1 MKVSQNAGALKL
13 QFADATNVDD
23 EGVVVADAIQVV
35 VVPPLEPAQVHNHGP
50 VPWTVVE
57 VPVEHRLI
65 VGVEEAVVPFADP
78 QAPLT
83 GEGGVTT
90 VLFAEQVAVVPLLE
104 PAQDQVKGPVPL
116 TDEVEPVVQRLV
128 VGAVETVV
136 PFADPQAPL
145 IGVEEVPIGA
155 EHTAFTPPL
164 VPAQLQLKAVLVFL
178 MALALPVEQR
188 LAVGAVEVFAP
199 LALPQAPLILGSG
212 PFTGADTPGRVL

>member
-1 MKVSQNAGALKL
+1 MPGFLLSKVSQKIAVPPNCMPQLPASGVGVGGVTTVL
-13 QFADATNVDD
+13 FA
-23 EGVVVADAIQVV
+23 EQVA
-35 VVPPLEPAQVHNHGP
+35 VVPLLEPAQDQVKGP
-50 VPWTVVE
+50 VPLTDEVEPVVQRL
-57 VPVEHRLI
+57 VVGAVET
-65 VGVEEAVVPFADP
+65 VVPFADP
-78 QAPLT
+78 QTPLT

-155 EHTAFTPPL
+155 EHAALTPPL
-164 VPAQLQLKAVLVFL
+164 
-178 MALALPVEQR
+178 
-188 LAVGAVEVFAP
+188 
-199 LALPQAPLILGSG
+199 
-212 PFTGADTPGRVL
+212 

>member
-1 MKVSQNAGALKL
+1 MTSCG
-13 QFADATNVDD
+13 D
-23 EGVVVADAIQVV
+23 ETV
-35 VVPPLEPAQVHNHGP
+35 VVPLQPTSEVDPHLVPPPVARETPHTLGSSSPVRLGMPEFLLSNVSQKITWPPNCRPQLPATGSG
-50 VPWTVVE
+50 
-57 VPVEHRLI
+57 
-65 VGVEEAVVPFADP
+65 VGVGV
-78 QAPLT
+78 
-83 GEGGVTT
+83 GGVTT

-164 VPAQLQLKAVLVFL
+164 VPAQLQLKAVLVL
-178 MALALPVEQR
+178 LKALALPVEQR
-188 LAVGAVEVFAP
+188 LAVGAVEVIAP
-199 LALPQAPLILGSG
+199 LALPQAPLILGI
-212 PFTGADTPGRVL
+212 TGADTPGRVL